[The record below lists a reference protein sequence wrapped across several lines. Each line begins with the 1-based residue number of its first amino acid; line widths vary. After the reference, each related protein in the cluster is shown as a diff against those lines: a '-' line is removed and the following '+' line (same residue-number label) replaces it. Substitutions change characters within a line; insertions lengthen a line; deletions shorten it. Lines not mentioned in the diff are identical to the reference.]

1 MKKILLS
8 ICILFTFHSCK
19 SQINDR
25 VQVNNESKIINDYVT
40 NKEVALKI
48 AEAVW
53 FSIYGEK
60 IEKSRPFKA
69 ILKDNI
75 WIVEGTLHERKGG
88 VPYIKIQKDGKIL
101 KVTHG
106 KWLLVSV

>member
-8 ICILFTFHSCK
+8 ICILFTFCSCK
-19 SQINDR
+19 SQVNDSVR
-25 VQVNNESKIINDYVT
+25 VNNLSNINNNYVAT
-40 NKEVALKI
+40 KEVAIKI

-60 IEKSRPFKA
+60 IERSRPFKA
-69 ILKDNI
+69 ILKDNM

-106 KWLLVSV
+106 K